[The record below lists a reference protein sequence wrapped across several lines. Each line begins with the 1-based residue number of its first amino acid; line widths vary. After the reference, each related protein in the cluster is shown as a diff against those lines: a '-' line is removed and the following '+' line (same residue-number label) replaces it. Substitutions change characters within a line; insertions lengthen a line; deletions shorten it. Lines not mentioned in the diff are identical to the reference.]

1 MSKPNLYQ
9 EPGNNNL
16 ISVHDFAYLNKI
28 SIRKARRMIARMIK
42 DGKLTVFRDMHRD
55 N

>member
-16 ISVHDFAYLNKI
+16 ISVHDFAKMNGY
-28 SIRKARRMIARMIK
+28 SIRKARRIIGKMIRNGELVI
-42 DGKLTVFRDMHRD
+42 FRLCKR
-55 N
+55 NK